1 VPMEAAR
8 GGCRPESREI
18 TKCYKVGAKKT
29 KESREGAV
37 NWSNRAA
44 LQT

>member
-1 VPMEAAR
+1 VR
-8 GGCRPESREI
+8 GPNFKALTFFYKSGENFSKGSRM
-18 TKCYKVGAKKT
+18 
-29 KESREGAV
+29 SAV